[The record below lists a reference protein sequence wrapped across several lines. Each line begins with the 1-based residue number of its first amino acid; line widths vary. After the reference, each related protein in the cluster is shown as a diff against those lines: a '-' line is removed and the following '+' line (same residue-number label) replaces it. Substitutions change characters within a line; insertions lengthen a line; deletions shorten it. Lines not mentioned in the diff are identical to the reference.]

1 MLLEILQTKL
11 FLGWGWI
18 AISSR
23 MDVENLEEFGVY
35 GRGAPEPRAFFRLS
49 ERAGSGTSRG
59 VVRGAVYLRGR
70 ALSG

>member
-1 MLLEILQTKL
+1 VGLALSLKIFVRNIKLFYYFFWSPMLLEILQTKL

-35 GRGAPEPRAFFRLS
+35 GR
-49 ERAGSGTSRG
+49 
-59 VVRGAVYLRGR
+59 LR
-70 ALSG
+70 

>member
-35 GRGAPEPRAFFRLS
+35 GR
-49 ERAGSGTSRG
+49 
-59 VVRGAVYLRGR
+59 LR
-70 ALSG
+70 